1 MAQIVQGNQV
11 KLNNG
16 QVVTASTGGWYD
28 GQQFWGNTLSSPG
41 QINSL
46 SNQQGAGQN
55 VSNEVIAQT
64 NPANVSYIEQLRKSG
79 GAGGSTGSPMP
90 GGSGGSTASR
100 SDYVSSLVADFQKQ
114 DAARQAASADA
125 RTKLQDYYA
134 GLEDPTARLQRL
146 REQEGVGDQQSI
158 VNNLTKEVMT
168 SQDILDA
175 IEPDVN
181 NRIQDYLVDETGRV
195 SLVARER
202 DPLEKNLL
210 KLLRQKEYSEV
221 GLQAKNQLVS
231 ELLNLSF
238 KNDEMQAKPLELG
251 VDFTDKD
258 REIAISIFQD
268 LADRQYSAF
277 SDDRAEDYS
286 REKSSTDFANQIYLE
301 NLRTQNDISKY
312 NATTGATSSTNKS
325 QKESAQKAEDIYN
338 GLLGKFDTEY
348 DIWNYLMNNR
358 EKGANYVGQGIMDE
372 LWRLHGSY
380 KAKLNSGTIADNFKG
395 DDIDSLLNA
404 AGF

>member
-1 MAQIVQGNQV
+1 M
-11 KLNNG
+11 
-16 QVVTASTGGWYD
+16 
-28 GQQFWGNTLSSPG
+28 
-41 QINSL
+41 
-46 SNQQGAGQN
+46 
-55 VSNEVIAQT
+55 
-64 NPANVSYIEQLRKSG
+64 
-79 GAGGSTGSPMP
+79 
-90 GGSGGSTASR
+90 
-100 SDYVSSLVADFQKQ
+100 
-114 DAARQAASADA
+114 
-125 RTKLQDYYA
+125 
-134 GLEDPTARLQRL
+134 
-146 REQEGVGDQQSI
+146 
-158 VNNLTKEVMT
+158 
-168 SQDILDA
+168 
-175 IEPDVN
+175 
-181 NRIQDYLVDETGRV
+181 